1 MSIEG
6 GVGGW
11 SRASSTVVSA
21 LLALIVG
28 VPTAACGQADVLFE
42 PPGADGSLR
51 VLFIGN
57 SLTEYNDL
65 PGMLDTLLRQ
75 AGLEELTV
83 ASIAKP
89 AFGLQDH
96 WALQETHDRIA
107 EGWDVVVL
115 QQGPSATEG
124 RPSLLEYAERFAE
137 PILDANAVPALYMV
151 WPAEERSFDFPGVS
165 DSYSEAADRA
175 DGLLFPA
182 GEAWLDAWQLDG
194 QVELYG
200 LDRFHPSP
208 RGTYLAALVMYE
220 QLTGRD
226 PRALTGDI
234 PGSGGLASAAELEVL
249 RRAAQ
254 RANAEH
260 RRIP

>member
-1 MSIEG
+1 MKSLS
-6 GVGGW
+6 V
-11 SRASSTVVSA
+11 

-28 VPTAACGQADVLFE
+28 LPTSACGQADAPFE

-57 SLTEYNDL
+57 SLTQFNDL
-65 PGMLDTLLRQ
+65 PGMLEVLLRR
-75 AGLEELTV
+75 AGVEELTV
-83 ASIAKP
+83 VSIAMP

-96 WALQETHDRIA
+96 WALQETHDQIA
-107 EGWDVVVL
+107 QGWDVVVL

-124 RPSLLEYAERFAE
+124 RPSLLEYAERFAV
-137 PILDANAVPALYMV
+137 PIRNAGAVPALYMV

-165 DSYSEAADRA
+165 SSYTEAANRA

-182 GEAWLDAWQLDG
+182 GEAWLDAWDIDA

-208 RGTYLAALVMYE
+208 LGTYLAALVMHQ

-226 PRALTGDI
+226 PRALTSDI
-234 PGSGGLASAAELEVL
+234 PGFAGLATAAELEVL
-249 RRAAQ
+249 RRAAR
-254 RANAEH
+254 RANEEH
-260 RRIP
+260 RRVP